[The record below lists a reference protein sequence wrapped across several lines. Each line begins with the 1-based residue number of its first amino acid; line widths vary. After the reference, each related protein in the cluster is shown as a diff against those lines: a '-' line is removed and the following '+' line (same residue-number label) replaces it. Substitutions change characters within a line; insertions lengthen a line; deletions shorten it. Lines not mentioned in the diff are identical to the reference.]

1 MFELPSP
8 IYRAAQVRALDG
20 FAIERCSIPGYSLM
34 TRAGEAAFR
43 LMRTRWP
50 SAERITVLCGPG
62 NNGGDGYVFARL
74 AQAAG
79 LTVRTVAL
87 SDPATLKGDARRAWQ
102 DLIAAGGKTAEW
114 ADAELDRAEVVVDAI
129 FGIGLDRPMSRD
141 YVERVELVNAA
152 NRPVLAIDIPSGLDA
167 DRGQPLTV
175 AVQAD
180 CCITF
185 AGLKIGLF
193 VGKGPNCAGQL
204 YFDGLGIPPAPADIG
219 PPVAERMMD
228 AAIGRLLPRRAR
240 TAHKGDHGRVLIVG
254 GGYGMPGAARLAG
267 EACLRAGAGLV
278 TVATRAANVPAIV
291 GGRPELI
298 CHGVEDAT
306 AIDPLIERADVI
318 ALGPGLG
325 QDAWAKSLFERA
337 IASARPLLVDADAL
351 NLLAAKPNRRDDW
364 VLTPHPGEAARLL
377 GVEPSVIQRDRVDA
391 LRLLVER
398 YGGIVALKGAGTL
411 VGMQGHVPA
420 LCDHGNPGMGVA
432 GMGDVLTGIIAG
444 VWAQTR
450 SLYESACVGV
460 LVHALA
466 GDAAARRGERGML
479 ATDLFPQLQTLMN
492 MGT

>member
-8 IYRAAQVRALDG
+8 IYRAAQVRALDR
-20 FAIERCSIPGYSLM
+20 FAIEHCGIPSYSLM

-62 NNGGDGYVFARL
+62 SNGGDGYVVARL
-74 AQAAG
+74 ALIAG
-79 LTVRTVAL
+79 LSVNVVAL
-87 SDPATLKGDARRAWQ
+87 SDPALLKGDARRAWQ
-102 DLIAAGGKTAEW
+102 DLLAAGGKTVAW
-114 ADAELDRAEVVVDAI
+114 QDAQLDKAEVVIDAI
-129 FGIGLDRPMSRD
+129 FGTGLDRPMPRE
-141 YVERVELVNAA
+141 YVERIDTLNAA
-152 NRPVLAIDIPSGLDA
+152 GRPVLAIDVPSGLDS

-180 CCITF
+180 CCISF
-185 AGLKIGLF
+185 VGLKIGLF

-204 YFDGLGIPPAPADIG
+204 FFDGLGVPAAPADIG

-228 AAIGRLLPRRAR
+228 ASIGRLLPRRAR

-254 GGYGMPGAARLAG
+254 GALGMPGAARLAG

-278 TVATRAANVPAIV
+278 TVATRSANVPAIV
-291 GGRPELI
+291 AGRPELI

-306 AIDPLIERADVI
+306 AIDPLIERADAI

-325 QDAWAKSLFERA
+325 QDAWARSLFERV
-337 IASARPLLVDADAL
+337 IASARPLLIDADAL
-351 NLLAAKPNRRDDW
+351 NLLAARPSRRDDW

-377 GVEPSVIQRDRVDA
+377 GVDTAVVQRDRLDA
-391 LRLLVER
+391 LRALIER
-398 YGGIVALKGAGTL
+398 YGGVVVLKGAGTL
-411 VGMQGHVPA
+411 VGMRDRVPA
-420 LCDHGNPGMGVA
+420 LCDRGNPGMGVA

-444 VWAQTR
+444 LWAQTR
-450 SLYESACVGV
+450 NLHESACVGV

-479 ATDLFPQLQTLMN
+479 ATDLFPQLQSLIN
-492 MGT
+492 MGA

>member
-8 IYRAAQVRALDG
+8 IYRAAQVRALDR
-20 FAIERCSIPGYSLM
+20 FAVERCSIPSYSLM
-34 TRAGEAAFR
+34 TRAGEASFR
-43 LMRTRWP
+43 LLRTRWP
-50 SAERITVLCGPG
+50 AAERITVLCGPG

-79 LTVRTVAL
+79 LAVRTVAL
-87 SDPATLKGDARRAWQ
+87 SDAATLKGDARRAWQ
-102 DLIAAGGKTAEW
+102 DYLAAGGKVLEW
-114 ADAELDRAEVVVDAI
+114 QDAELGRAEVVVDAI
-129 FGIGLDRPMSRD
+129 FGTGLDRPMSRD
-141 YVERVELVNAA
+141 FLERVDELNAA
-152 NRPVLAIDIPSGLDA
+152 NRPVLALDIPSGLDA

-185 AGLKIGLF
+185 VGLKIGLF

-204 YFDGLGIPPAPADIG
+204 FFDGLGVPPAPADIG

-228 AAIGRLLPRRAR
+228 ASIGRLLPRRAR
-240 TAHKGDHGRVLIVG
+240 TAHKGDHGHVLIVG
-254 GGYGMPGAARLAG
+254 GGLGMPGAVRLAG

-278 TVATRAANVPAIV
+278 TIATRAVNVPAIV
-291 GGRPELI
+291 GSRPELI
-298 CHGVEDAT
+298 CHGVEAAT

-325 QDAWAKSLFERA
+325 QDAWARSLFDRV
-337 IASARPLLVDADAL
+337 IACARPLLVDADAL
-351 NLLAAKPNRRDDW
+351 NLLATKPTKRDDW

-377 GVEPSVIQRDRVDA
+377 GVEPSVIQRDRLEA
-391 LRLLVER
+391 MRMLVER
-398 YGGIVALKGAGTL
+398 YGGVVALKGAGTL
-411 VGMQGHVPA
+411 VGMRGRVPT
-420 LCDHGNPGMGVA
+420 LCDRGNPGMGVA

-444 VWAQTR
+444 LWAQTR
-450 SLYESACVGV
+450 DMYESASVGV

-479 ATDLFPQLQTLMN
+479 ASDLFPQLQSLIN
-492 MGT
+492 MGA

>member
-8 IYRAAQVRALDG
+8 VYRAEQVRALDR

-43 LMRTRWP
+43 LLRTRWP

-79 LTVRTVAL
+79 LSVRAVAL
-87 SDPATLKGDARRAWQ
+87 SDPAALKGDARRAWQ
-102 DLIAAGGKTAEW
+102 DLLAAKGRTVDWEEAEF
-114 ADAELDRAEVVVDAI
+114 DRAEVVVDAI
-129 FGIGLDRPMSRD
+129 FGTGLDRPMARD
-141 YVERVELVNAA
+141 YLERIERVNAA

-175 AVQAD
+175 AVEAD

-185 AGLKIGLF
+185 VGLKIGLF

-204 YFDGLGIPPAPADIG
+204 FFDGLGIPPAPADIG
-219 PPVAERMMD
+219 RPVAERMMD
-228 AAIGRLLPRRAR
+228 ASIGQLLPRRAR

-254 GGYGMPGAARLAG
+254 GGLGMPGAARLAG

-278 TVATRAANVPAIV
+278 TIATRTVNVPAIV
-291 GGRPELI
+291 GSRPELI
-298 CHGVEDAT
+298 CHGVEDAV
-306 AIDPLIERADVI
+306 AIDPLIEKADAI
-318 ALGPGLG
+318 AIGPGLG
-325 QDAWAKSLFERA
+325 LDAWAKTLFDRVM
-337 IASARPLLVDADAL
+337 ASARPLLIDADAL
-351 NLLAAKPNRRDDW
+351 TLLAAKPMRRDDW

-377 GVEPSVIQRDRVDA
+377 GVEPSVIQRDRLDAVRQLVD
-391 LRLLVER
+391 R
-398 YGGIVALKGAGTL
+398 YGGTVVLKGAGTL
-411 VGMQGHVPA
+411 VSMAGAVPA

-432 GMGDVLTGIIAG
+432 GMGDVLTGIVAG
-444 VWAQTR
+444 LWAQSR
-450 SLYESACVGV
+450 NLYQSACVGV

-479 ATDLFPQLQTLMN
+479 ATDLYPQLQSLIN
-492 MGT
+492 MGS

>member
-8 IYRAAQVRALDG
+8 IYRAAQVRALDR

-79 LTVRTVAL
+79 LAVRTVAL
-87 SDPATLKGDARRAWQ
+87 SDPAALKGDARRAWQ
-102 DLIAAGGKTAEW
+102 DLLAANGKTVQW
-114 ADAELDRAEVVVDAI
+114 QDVELDRAEVVIDAI
-129 FGIGLDRPMSRD
+129 FGTGLDRPMSRD
-141 YVERVELVNAA
+141 FVERVELLNAA
-152 NRPVLAIDIPSGLDA
+152 NRPVLALDIPSGLDA

-180 CCITF
+180 SCITF

-204 YFDGLGIPPAPADIG
+204 YFDGLGIPPAPSDIG
-219 PPVAERMMD
+219 PPVAERLMD
-228 AAIGRLLPRRAR
+228 SAIGRLLPRRAR
-240 TAHKGDHGRVLIVG
+240 TAHKGDHGSVLIIG

-351 NLLAAKPNRRDDW
+351 NLLAAKPTKREDW

-377 GVEPSVIQRDRVDA
+377 GVEPSVVQRDRLDA

-411 VGMQGHVPA
+411 VGMHGHVPA
-420 LCDHGNPGMGVA
+420 LCDRGNPGMGVA

-450 SLYESACVGV
+450 NLYESACVGV

-492 MGT
+492 MGA

>member
-8 IYRAAQVRALDG
+8 IYRAAQVRALDR
-20 FAIERCSIPGYSLM
+20 FAIDRCSIPGYSLM

-43 LMRTRWP
+43 LLRTRWP

-79 LTVRTVAL
+79 LAVRAVAL
-87 SDPATLKGDARRAWQ
+87 SDPAALKGDARRAWQ
-102 DLIAAGGKTAEW
+102 DLLAASGKTVEW
-114 ADAELDRAEVVVDAI
+114 QDSELDQAEVVVDAI
-129 FGIGLDRPMSRD
+129 FGTGLDRPMSR
-141 YVERVELVNAA
+141 EFLQRVELINAA

-204 YFDGLGIPPAPADIG
+204 FFDGLGIPPAPADVG

-228 AAIGRLLPRRAR
+228 GSIGRLLPRRAR

-254 GGYGMPGAARLAG
+254 GGLGMPGAARLAG

-278 TVATRAANVPAIV
+278 TIATRTANVGAIV
-291 GGRPELI
+291 GTRPELI
-298 CHGVEDAT
+298 CYGVEDAT

-318 ALGPGLG
+318 AVGPGLG
-325 QDAWAKSLFERA
+325 QDRWAKSLFERV
-337 IASARPLLVDADAL
+337 IASARPLLIDADAL
-351 NLLAAKPNRRDDW
+351 TLLAARPMKRDDW

-377 GVEPSVIQRDRVDA
+377 GVEPSVVQRDRLEA
-391 LRLLVER
+391 LRLIVER
-398 YGGIVALKGAGTL
+398 YGGNVALKGAGSL
-411 VGMQGHVPA
+411 VGMAGRVPA

-432 GMGDVLTGIIAG
+432 GMGDVLTGVIAG
-444 VWAQTR
+444 LWAQTR
-450 SLYESACVGV
+450 NLYESAAVGV

-466 GDAAARRGERGML
+466 GDAAARRGERGMI
-479 ATDLFPQLQTLMN
+479 ASDLFPQLQSLVN
-492 MGT
+492 MGA